1 MNGFF
6 EPVAV
11 TATVGRRSLKIATMA
26 AATNGD
32 GDGLSVFIICRRLYS
47 RKGCCCNRRKNRAS
61 VVPPPYS
68 VLFFAARCVGPVSTR
83 VASKRKE
90 AGRGGADEE
99 GPKFHKAKERTAR
112 LEGREDLRAYMYC
125 DPYLYIPHT
134 AGTHTTTAQSSF
146 FLESY
151 LWRENSRRCCCEEA
165 TTITWQHNPHAQML
179 RSEEKHKTSDERRAR
194 AQAKLESF
202 GPGGRVGSPQQ
213 KQVTTNLH
221 VFLSHIRSE
230 NSLVPRCNQAVMS
243 NDDELSRHRALVKS

>member
-11 TATVGRRSLKIATMA
+11 TATVGPRSLKIATMA

-47 RKGCCCNRRKNRAS
+47 RKGCCCNRRKSRAS

-68 VLFFAARCVGPVSTR
+68 VLFFAARCVGPVSAR

-112 LEGREDLRAYMYC
+112 LEGREDLRAYC

-134 AGTHTTTAQSSF
+134 AGTHTTTARAVFFPGSVHDQASKTVEISCDPQS
-146 FLESY
+146 EC
-151 LWRENSRRCCCEEA
+151 NGKIGSRR
-165 TTITWQHNPHAQML
+165 
-179 RSEEKHKTSDERRAR
+179 
-194 AQAKLESF
+194 
-202 GPGGRVGSPQQ
+202 
-213 KQVTTNLH
+213 
-221 VFLSHIRSE
+221 
-230 NSLVPRCNQAVMS
+230 
-243 NDDELSRHRALVKS
+243 